1 MNTKTKF
8 WVRLVVLVAVLAWPA
23 VETWRLWDTKQKLV
37 EAEALHRTVQAKYE
51 AVRAKHV
58 QVAGAPDTTST
69 PPAKQ

>member
-8 WVRLVVLVAVLAWPA
+8 WALLVVVAAVLSWSA

-37 EAEALHRTVQAKYE
+37 EAQSLQRTVQAKYE
-51 AVRAKHV
+51 ATRAKHV

>member
-8 WVRLVVLVAVLAWPA
+8 WVRLVVLAALLAWPA
-23 VETWRLWDTKQKLV
+23 VETWRLMDTKQKLV
-37 EAEALHRTVQAKYE
+37 EAQALNRTVQAKYE
-51 AVRAKHV
+51 ASRAKHI

>member
-8 WVRLVVLVAVLAWPA
+8 LVRLVVLAAVLAWPA
-23 VETWRLWDTKQKLV
+23 VETWRLLDTKQKLV
-37 EAEALHRTVQAKYE
+37 EAQALNRTVQAKYE
-51 AVRAKHV
+51 ASRAKHV

>member
-8 WVRLVVLVAVLAWPA
+8 WVRLVVVVAVLAWPA
-23 VETWRLWDTKQKLV
+23 VETWRLWDTKQKLE
-37 EAEALHRTVQAKYE
+37 EAQALQRRVQTKYE
-51 AVRAKHV
+51 ATRAKHV